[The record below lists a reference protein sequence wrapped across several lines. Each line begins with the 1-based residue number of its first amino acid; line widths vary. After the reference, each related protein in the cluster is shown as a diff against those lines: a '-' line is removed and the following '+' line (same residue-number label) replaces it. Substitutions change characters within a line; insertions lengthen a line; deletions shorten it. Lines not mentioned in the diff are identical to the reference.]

1 MQYTRN
7 DVDFRRGTF
16 RVRGDSID
24 IFPAELGETALRV
37 SLFDD
42 EIESLTLFDRS
53 RGSSARRC
61 RASPCTRRATTSR
74 RARRC

>member
-7 DVDFRRGTF
+7 DIDFRRGTF

-42 EIESLTLFDRS
+42 EIESLTLFDPLT
-53 RGSSARRC
+53 GAARPEGAALH
-61 RASPCTRRATTSR
+61 ASTRRATT
-74 RARRC
+74 